1 MIDVRLALQLRDA
14 GLQWR
19 PARRDNFTLPNSD
32 LAHEVFTLND
42 VTILVEKIKG
52 EMTVTFHGSA
62 EWALDDVRLAD
73 VVWLPTETQ
82 LREEIQLRLGGEAP
96 SLSLHWDLNGYRC
109 TIRHLEQE
117 HTFQEATGEHAYAMA
132 LLFLLQR
139 ERLARARSA
148 PED

>member
-52 EMTVTFHGSA
+52 EMTVTFH
-62 EWALDDVRLAD
+62 AD

-82 LREEIQLRLGGEAP
+82 LREEIQLRLGGESPA
-96 SLSLHWDLNGYRC
+96 LSLQWDLNGYRC

-139 ERLARARSA
+139 ERLARARVA
-148 PED
+148 PAG